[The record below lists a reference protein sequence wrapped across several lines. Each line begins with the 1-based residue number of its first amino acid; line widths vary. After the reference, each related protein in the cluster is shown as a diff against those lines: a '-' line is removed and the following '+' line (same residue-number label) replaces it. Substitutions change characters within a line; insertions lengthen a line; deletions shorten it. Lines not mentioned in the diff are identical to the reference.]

1 MKYLRTFALFQLL
14 LTGIAFPNY
23 EPYACQDFELGV
35 TKIPESLRYGLNSS
49 PLTTAIVDWDSDRFE
64 NIVPKDET
72 RTALGSYGFE
82 LFPIQSDPY
91 LSVID
96 QRAIDRQKI
105 YTNGAALFQVDFFIP
120 QDTINAPTMALLANA
135 ANDDTEY
142 RFYRF
147 GIDRDRVYFSFT
159 NREAAPEI
167 YLRQPL
173 GELNLEKNQW
183 HRFQMQFK
191 GDGTIICAID
201 GKITSFS
208 PINEDSLKIL
218 EPGIMV
224 TYGRSGVD
232 QPVYA
237 DNLGIWQTNNI
248 LSRPPAIPWMQGKE
262 AETRVNNL
270 YSNYWGIGQLVEWE
284 TTPSDAWKAASE
296 NDKPIFALFHSDN
309 DSEKDLIL
317 EELRSDLAIGTIQ
330 KHIPLRIN
338 VSDSSGEFIASRYGV
353 EKFPTIAI
361 FNQDGTISEQYHLSP
376 TEDFDWSKL
385 N

>member
-1 MKYLRTFALFQLL
+1 MKYLRTLAIFQFLV
-14 LTGIAFPNY
+14 TGIAFPNY
-23 EPYACQDFELGV
+23 EPYAHQDFEHGNL
-35 TKIPESLRYGLNSS
+35 KIPETLRYGLNSS
-49 PLTTAIVDWDSDRFE
+49 PLTTAIVDWNNDRFR
-64 NIVPKDET
+64 NVIPKDDT
-72 RTALGSYGFE
+72 RSALGSYGFE

-96 QRAIDRQKI
+96 QRAINRKQI
-105 YTNGAALFQVDFFIP
+105 SRNSAALFQVDFFIP
-120 QDTINAPTMALLANA
+120 EDTINAPTMALLANA
-135 ANDDTEY
+135 ADDSTEY
-142 RFYRF
+142 HFYRF

-159 NREAAPEI
+159 NREAAPEL

-173 GELNLEKNQW
+173 AELNLEKNQW

-208 PINEDSLKIL
+208 PIEEDSLEVL

-224 TYGRSGVD
+224 TYSRTGVD

-237 DNLGIWQTNNI
+237 DNLGIWSTDNI
-248 LSRPPAIPWMQGKE
+248 LALPPVIPWMKGKE
-262 AETRVNNL
+262 SETKVNNL

-284 TTPSDAWKAASE
+284 TTPSNAWKSASE

-309 DSEKDLIL
+309 DKEKALIL
-317 EELRSDLAIGTIQ
+317 EELRFDMAIGTIQ

-338 VSDSSGEFIASRYGV
+338 VSDSSGEFIASRYQI

-361 FNQDGTISEQYHLSP
+361 LNQDGSLLKQYHLSP
-376 TEDFDWSKL
+376 DEDFDWTQID
-385 N
+385 